1 MSCFYVTIV
10 ANGGQHA
17 SKKLK
22 MMKQGMDISQEAS
35 HVASHM
41 SNMANPA
48 KVIKIITNNKD
59 RVRKVKA
66 LKVLPFCHIAVTF
79 LSLCLRRHC
88 MVTTDETLQFRLGGT
103 FLLPLFAIYAYTTRV
118 VLELGF
124 ISYALQ
130 SYCYQQ

>member
-1 MSCFYVTIV
+1 MCSLSCFYVIIV
-10 ANGGQHA
+10 ANSGQHA

-35 HVASHM
+35 HVVSHM

-66 LKVLPFCHIAVTF
+66 LKVLSFRRISVTF
-79 LSLCLRRHC
+79 LSLCLCRYY
-88 MVTTDETLQFRLGGT
+88 MITADEILSFSLEGGCLIASDS
-103 FLLPLFAIYAYTTRV
+103 FICYT
-118 VLELGF
+118 
-124 ISYALQ
+124 
-130 SYCYQQ
+130 

>member
-1 MSCFYVTIV
+1 MCTMSCLYVTIV

-35 HVASHM
+35 HVASHL

-59 RVRKVKA
+59 RGRKVKA
-66 LKVLPFCHIAVTF
+66 LKVLSFHHHIPF
-79 LSLCLRRHC
+79 S
-88 MVTTDETLQFRLGGT
+88 
-103 FLLPLFAIYAYTTRV
+103 LFAWSPLMKPCHLVRKGRLIVCASFIRYMPYTTGV
-118 VLELGF
+118 VHL
-124 ISYALQ
+124 
-130 SYCYQQ
+130 C